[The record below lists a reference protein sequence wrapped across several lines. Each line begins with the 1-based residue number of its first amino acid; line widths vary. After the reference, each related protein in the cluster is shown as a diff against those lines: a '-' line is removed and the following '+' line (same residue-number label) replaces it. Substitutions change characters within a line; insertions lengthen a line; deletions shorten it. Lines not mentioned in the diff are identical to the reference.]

1 MVCTMTQWCNER
13 QASKGKKKI
22 SMDKLCHVNF
32 PCLFVLALYFIIL
45 ICNQMQWLAIIHCI
59 TVALL
64 SHFLQNAAKVA
75 APIGTRALGKNAA
88 RTKASMKTKSYN
100 VDKPDKFAMH

>member
-1 MVCTMTQWCNER
+1 MVQRET
-13 QASKGKKKI
+13 SIKGKEENI
-22 SMDKLCHVNF
+22 HGQGHVNV

-75 APIGTRALGKNAA
+75 APIGTRALGKNAT

-100 VDKPDKFAMH
+100 VDKPEKFAMH